1 MDSQKVENQDVWC
14 VCAHGYKTNLINVS
28 TWYIVKYPYY
38 FCSSSIFE
46 NTLKLKT
53 GRERVQYYLKK
64 CSPKL
69 TKMYF
74 LQHSSTQP
82 QKEPRWTPSLQREAL
97 LRHRTSSTLQATPLH
112 HPSWNER
119 AIVQSTIFLDL
130 KVRAS
135 QNLIGNR
142 LLVNHWLH
150 VGHSLSGEKHSV
162 FMSTTLWRDKG
173 ENEVTRKL
181 RQLAEKTQLQSETSK
196 QLQRL
201 EDTTNGHHWG
211 QGDSVAFSTG
221 VYQGTVSE
229 TEAGLSMIYCWVKTA
244 NFRRVWAL
252 WIPLCLRHI

>member
-1 MDSQKVENQDVWC
+1 MGKLAQSKIDTAWKTFCIKVKVRILTVIHIGPCFQHSHTTTKVTNLLGLLGTVKLPDTGILRTWSHKWSHKWTWSQKVENQDVWC

-38 FCSSSIFE
+38 FCSSSILE

-64 CSPKL
+64 CPPKL

-74 LQHSSTQP
+74 LQHSRTQP
-82 QKEPRWTPSLQREAL
+82 QKEPHWTPSLQREAL

-135 QNLIGNR
+135 QNMIGNR
-142 LLVNHWLH
+142 LLVNHWLY

-162 FMSTTLWRDKG
+162 FTSTTL
-173 ENEVTRKL
+173 
-181 RQLAEKTQLQSETSK
+181 
-196 QLQRL
+196 
-201 EDTTNGHHWG
+201 
-211 QGDSVAFSTG
+211 
-221 VYQGTVSE
+221 
-229 TEAGLSMIYCWVKTA
+229 
-244 NFRRVWAL
+244 
-252 WIPLCLRHI
+252 